1 MSDYTVSIE
10 ESTNTVS
17 VTDVINSVSVSE
29 TDGNS
34 VTVVAATF
42 VNDAGAASSL
52 FYSNGSP
59 SDSTGAEGDFYVDVS
74 NGKLYGPKG
83 ASSWESD
90 ALPLIPKRYTHTQ
103 SVASSSWTI
112 SHTLD
117 GYPSVTVVDS
127 AGTVVV
133 GKVTYNSTSS
143 VTVDF
148 QGAFT
153 GLAYLT

>member
-42 VNDAGAASSL
+42 INDAGAASSL